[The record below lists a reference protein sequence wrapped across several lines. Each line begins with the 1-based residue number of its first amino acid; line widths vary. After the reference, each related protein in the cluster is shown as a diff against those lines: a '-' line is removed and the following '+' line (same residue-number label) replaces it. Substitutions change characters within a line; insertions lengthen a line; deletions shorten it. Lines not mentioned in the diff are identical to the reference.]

1 MTESILLDD
10 RFLMTVTGLLMLVT
24 ILPVLVVTVNSDR
37 LSDES
42 CGHTMSFSSITGV
55 LFILCLIFMHL
66 INSERVYASDWKQL
80 YTNEAKADITI
91 DTFFDLHFRAGEA
104 TGVSLDEL
112 KRQLALDGKITA
124 TDTSNGKE
132 VRSFTLAKDGIVT
145 TGDVDKTS
153 RIVKVEYRLIEG
165 NYNTAFGLKGPVY
178 QTKINGEL
186 RITVEGREKS
196 EELKKLFD

>member
-1 MTESILLDD
+1 
-10 RFLMTVTGLLMLVT
+10 
-24 ILPVLVVTVNSDR
+24 
-37 LSDES
+37 
-42 CGHTMSFSSITGV
+42 
-55 LFILCLIFMHL
+55 MHF
-66 INSERVYASDWKQL
+66 K
-80 YTNEAKADITI
+80 
-91 DTFFDLHFRAGEA
+91 AGEA

-112 KRQLALDGKITA
+112 NRQLSLKGMITA
-124 TDTSNGKE
+124 TDASNGKE

-153 RIVKVEYRLIEG
+153 RIVKVEYRPIEG
-165 NYNTAFGLKGPVY
+165 KYNTAFGLKGPVY

>member
-10 RFLMTVTGLLMLVT
+10 KFLMTVTGVLMLVT
-24 ILPVLVVTVNSDR
+24 ILPVLVAVIISDR
-37 LSDES
+37 LSDEAY
-42 CGHTMSFSSITGV
+42 GRTMIFSSITGA
-55 LFILCLIFMHL
+55 LFILCLIFIQL
-66 INSERVYASDWKQL
+66 IKPESVYASGWKQI
-80 YTNEAKADITI
+80 YSNEAKADITI
-91 DTFFDLHFRAGEA
+91 DTFFDMHFKAGEA
-104 TGVSLDEL
+104 TGVSMDEL
-112 KRQLALDGKITA
+112 NRQLSLKGTITA
-124 TDTSNGKE
+124 TDASNGKE

-153 RIVKVEYRLIEG
+153 RIVKVEYRPIEG
-165 NYNTAFGLKGPVY
+165 KYNTAFGLKGPVY

>member
-10 RFLMTVTGLLMLVT
+10 KFLMTVTGLLMLVT
-24 ILPVLVVTVNSDR
+24 ILPVLVVTIYDDR
-37 LSDES
+37 LSDEAY
-42 CGHTMSFSSITGV
+42 GRTMIYSSITGV
-55 LFILCLIFMHL
+55 LFILCLIFMQ
-66 INSERVYASDWKQL
+66 IIKSERVYASDWKQI
-80 YTNEAKADITI
+80 YSNEAKADITI
-91 DTFFDLHFRAGEA
+91 DTFFDMHFKAGEA

-112 KRQLALDGKITA
+112 NRQLSLKGIITA
-124 TDTSNGKE
+124 TDASNGKE

-153 RIVKVEYRLIEG
+153 RIVKVEYRPIEG
-165 NYNTAFGLKGPVY
+165 KYNTAFGLKGPVY

-196 EELKKLFD
+196 DELKKLFD

>member
-1 MTESILLDD
+1 
-10 RFLMTVTGLLMLVT
+10 
-24 ILPVLVVTVNSDR
+24 
-37 LSDES
+37 
-42 CGHTMSFSSITGV
+42 
-55 LFILCLIFMHL
+55 MHF
-66 INSERVYASDWKQL
+66 K
-80 YTNEAKADITI
+80 
-91 DTFFDLHFRAGEA
+91 AGEA

-112 KRQLALDGKITA
+112 NRQLSLKGTITA
-124 TDTSNGKE
+124 TDASNGKE

-153 RIVKVEYRLIEG
+153 KIVKVEYRPIEG

-186 RITVEGREKS
+186 RITVKGREKS

>member
-10 RFLMTVTGLLMLVT
+10 KFLMTVIGVLMLVT
-24 ILPVLVVTVNSDR
+24 ILPVLVVTINSDR
-37 LSDES
+37 LSDEAY
-42 CGHTMSFSSITGV
+42 GHTMIFSSITGV
-55 LFILCLIFMHL
+55 LFILCLIFIQL
-66 INSERVYASDWKQL
+66 IKSERVYASGWKQI
-80 YTNEAKADITI
+80 YSNEAKADITI
-91 DTFFDLHFRAGEA
+91 DTFFDMHFKAGEA

-112 KRQLALDGKITA
+112 NRQLSLKGTITA
-124 TDTSNGKE
+124 TDASNGKE

-153 RIVKVEYRLIEG
+153 KIVKVEYRPIEG

-186 RITVEGREKS
+186 RITVKGREKS

>member
-10 RFLMTVTGLLMLVT
+10 KFLMTVTGVLMLVT
-24 ILPVLVVTVNSDR
+24 ILPVLVVVIISDR
-37 LSDES
+37 LSDEAY
-42 CGHTMSFSSITGV
+42 GRTMIFSSITGA
-55 LFILCLIFMHL
+55 LFILCLIFMQL
-66 INSERVYASDWKQL
+66 IKSESVYASGWKQI
-80 YTNEAKADITI
+80 YSNEAKADITI
-91 DTFFDLHFRAGEA
+91 DTFFDMHFKAGEA

-112 KRQLALDGKITA
+112 NRQLSLKGTITA

-132 VRSFTLAKDGIVT
+132 VRSFALAKDGIVT

-153 RIVKVEYRLIEG
+153 KIVKVEYRPIKG
-165 NYNTAFGLKGPVY
+165 KHNTAFGLKGPVY

>member
-24 ILPVLVVTVNSDR
+24 ILPVLVVTINSDR
-37 LSDES
+37 LSDETY
-42 CGHTMSFSSITGV
+42 GHTMIFSSIAGV

-66 INSERVYASDWKQL
+66 INSERVYASDWKQI
-80 YTNEAKADITI
+80 YTNDVKADITI
-91 DTFFDLHFRAGEA
+91 DTFFDMHFKTGEA

-124 TDTSNGKE
+124 TDASNGKE
-132 VRSFTLAKDGIVT
+132 VRSFTLADDGIVT

-153 RIVKVEYRLIEG
+153 KIVKVEYRPIEG
-165 NYNTAFGLKGPVY
+165 RYNTAFGLKGPVY
-178 QTKINGEL
+178 KAKTDGEL
-186 RITVEGREKS
+186 RITVEGHEKS
-196 EELKKLFD
+196 NELKKLFD

>member
-10 RFLMTVTGLLMLVT
+10 RFLMTVTGLLMLIT
-24 ILPVLVVTVNSDR
+24 ILPVLVVTINSDR
-37 LSDES
+37 LSDEAY
-42 CGHTMSFSSITGV
+42 GHTMIFSSITGV

-80 YTNEAKADITI
+80 YSNDVKADITI
-91 DTFFDLHFRAGEA
+91 DTFFDLHFKAGEA

-132 VRSFTLAKDGIVT
+132 VRSFTLAKDGIIT
-145 TGDVDKTS
+145 TGEVDKTS
-153 RIVKVEYRLIEG
+153 RIVKVEYRPIEG
-165 NYNTAFGLKGPVY
+165 KHNTAFGLKGPVY
-178 QTKINGEL
+178 KIKTGGEL
-186 RITVEGREKS
+186 RITVKGSEKS
-196 EELKKLFD
+196 DELKKLFN